1 MIILMVF
8 LIINMLKIRP
18 FEWKDAEAI
27 HNINKN
33 REVAI
38 LVGDEPAKNLENTIQ
53 TISDMI
59 EKNSILLTA
68 ELDGKVIAFL
78 NIRPK
83 KGTESHCAHIGI
95 VVDKKFWGKGI
106 GSKMMEE
113 GMQLAKKKKLK
124 KLAYSVVEYNERSI
138 NLVKNFGFRL
148 AGRLKKQVFMDKKY
162 YDLLIF
168 EKLL

>member
-1 MIILMVF
+1 
-8 LIINMLKIRP
+8 MLKIRP
-18 FEWKDAEAI
+18 FQWSDAEAI

-33 REVAI
+33 REVAR

-53 TISDMI
+53 TISDMV

-68 ELDGKVIAFL
+68 ESGGKVIAFL
-78 NIRPK
+78 NIRPR

-95 VVDKKFWGKGI
+95 VVNKEFWGKGI
-106 GSKMMEE
+106 GSKMMKE
-113 GMQLAKKKKLK
+113 GMRLAKGKKLK

-138 NLVKNFGFRL
+138 NLVKDFGFRL
-148 AGRLKKQVFMDKKY
+148 AGRLKKQVRIGKRY